1 LLAFESF
8 TKIKII
14 TTYIMEFLKLF
25 SFKYV
30 VLLLLLISIE
40 TAAQYFLKKQ
50 VESNNSYINLLLGCL
65 GYIGVG
71 VVYYLF
77 LTSKMKLT
85 LANNVWNVGTAIT
98 VTLVGVLLFGEEVK
112 LVNWEGLMLALLG
125 VYFLSLR

>member
-1 LLAFESF
+1 
-8 TKIKII
+8 
-14 TTYIMEFLKLF
+14 MEFLKLL

-40 TAAQYFLKKQ
+40 TTAQYFLKKQ
-50 VESNNSYINLLLGCL
+50 VESKNSYINLLLGCL

-98 VTLVGVLLFGEEVK
+98 VTLVGVLLFGEEVR
-112 LVNWEGLMLALLG
+112 LLNWEGLLLALLG
-125 VYFLSLR
+125 VYLLSIR